1 MAGFSKMKMKNT
13 KAFLKGYANK
23 LASLLKIEVGRPRKR
38 GYKSGR
44 SFTSPLN
51 ATGHL
56 RNSIKAKH
64 SKVRSVLAAYDVV
77 GAGYALDIQNGSKE
91 TPLVADL
98 ENWIRKKPVQLRTRS
113 GRIQKKTGASITKY
127 AENVSKAISRNGT
140 LPVPFITDAMQMGS
154 KMLSTIASPIAE
166 DIVDDIEIFLKNV
179 GYDFVNGKFQ
189 VTEK

>member
-23 LASLLKIEVGRPRKR
+23 LASLLKIEVGRNRTR
-38 GYKSGR
+38 GYRSGR

-91 TPLVADL
+91 TPIVADL
-98 ENWIRKKPVQLRTRS
+98 ENWIRKKPVQLRTKS
-113 GRIQKKTGASITKY
+113 GTIQKKTESSITQY
-127 AENVSKAISRNGT
+127 AKNVSKSISRNGT
-140 LPVPFITDAMQMGS
+140 QPVPFITDAVKMGS

-166 DIVDDIEIFLKNV
+166 DIVDDIEIFLRNV
-179 GYDFVNGKFQ
+179 GYRFENGKFE
-189 VTEK
+189 VTEN